1 LSVRARASTPPAPTG
16 AGAERAA
23 GDGADEGTAFGI
35 DFTDTTDV
43 DEATTDCSA

>member
-23 GDGADEGTAFGI
+23 GDGADE
-35 DFTDTTDV
+35 
-43 DEATTDCSA
+43 ATTDCSAGPDTD